1 MARETCCIWVEVVAR
16 RCCIEGNKEKR
27 RKQRET
33 KETRGN
39 EGNKEKRRKQGE
51 TRGKKVEA
59 LLVDCPV
66 EVVCAKYERGLT
78 CSMVRIRASSSSSS
92 AVVAAVVEAVVAAVV
107 VAVLSV
113 AHRSCIVRCFCSSPR
128 NSAANAAIAGEEG
141 GGVRFLAGCVVVVV
155 DVVDVVGVVDVVD
168 AWWLFEWFCCLVG
181 WGGVAFRALNTYL
194 RWSSTNAILFLFSA
208 EGCRV
213 SSFSSF
219 SSFPSFSSFSS
230 FPSFFF
236 VLELLLLVVLVVVV
250 VVLSPSCS
258 VRMVRH
264 TSSSIVVGDL

>member
-1 MARETCCIWVEVVAR
+1 
-16 RCCIEGNKEKR
+16 
-27 RKQRET
+27 
-33 KETRGN
+33 
-39 EGNKEKRRKQGE
+39 
-51 TRGKKVEA
+51 
-59 LLVDCPV
+59 
-66 EVVCAKYERGLT
+66 
-78 CSMVRIRASSSSSS
+78 MVRIRASSSSSS

-128 NSAANAAIAGEEG
+128 NSAANAAIAGEEEG
-141 GGVRFLAGCVVVVV
+141 CVRFLAGCVVVVV

-219 SSFPSFSSFSS
+219 SSFPSF
-230 FPSFFF
+230 FF
-236 VLELLLLVVLVVVV
+236 VLELLLLVVLVM
-250 VVLSPSCS
+250 VVLSPFCS